1 MELEVVELQL
11 VEVVKICPVFLGQL
25 VELMVYLRAGVE
37 GINLREEMA
46 GVGEVRILLVLVL
59 V

>member
-1 MELEVVELQL
+1 
-11 VEVVKICPVFLGQL
+11 
-25 VELMVYLRAGVE
+25 MVYLRAGVE
-37 GINLREEMA
+37 GINLQEEMA